1 MDRRI
6 KATQKDVNGN
16 VIALCNPGES
26 WSPVSKDAVLSD
38 IRCARRS
45 YYVQEL
51 PQKVYIRAT
60 RDNTLQTTADK
71 GSKNNLDNLPS
82 V

>member
-6 KATQKDVNGN
+6 RTIKRDAKGN
-16 VIALCNPGES
+16 VIALCNSEEA
-26 WSPVSKDAVLSD
+26 WSPVSKDAVMRD
-38 IRCARRS
+38 IKCARRS

-51 PQKVYIRAT
+51 AKKVYIRAAPG
-60 RDNTLQTTADK
+60 NKLQTTLDET
-71 GSKNNLDNLPS
+71 SKNHLDKLPS